1 MIEVKVNAEKY
12 GNIFF
17 DIYIRVKDCD
27 ETFFDFKENYKDYE
41 NNLTYYGND
50 VCNFLES
57 FYIKNNSLNN
67 NDFEICKD
75 EEMFSSGE
83 YFIFEFPNDY
93 PEEDL
98 FYFKMK
104 YG

>member
-1 MIEVKVNAEKY
+1 MIEVKVDAKKH

-17 DIYIRVKDCD
+17 NVYIRVKDC
-27 ETFFDFKENYKDYE
+27 ELFFGFKENYKDYE

-67 NDFEICKD
+67 NDFEIYK
-75 EEMFSSGE
+75 EEALFSSGE
-83 YFIFEFPNDY
+83 YFIFEFLDDY
-93 PEEDL
+93 PEEEL